1 MVDYSIEGRSKNSFK
16 TKNNGGK
23 DTSPMMDR
31 SFGFKFLGFNALAN
45 YLINS
50 ASYTST
56 STSYSTT
63 YSTVTIGT
71 VATCYTSTMFR
82 ADTACV
88 KKKRELSSSSSSI
101 TIGYEVQEDFNIT
114 INPSL
119 VQGYKNVLIKLI
131 FLLCLNEF

>member
-1 MVDYSIEGRSKNSFK
+1 MTANKPNEKTVDYSIEGRSKNSFK
-16 TKNNGGK
+16 TKNSGGK

-31 SFGFKFLGFNALAN
+31 SFGFKFLGLNALAN

-50 ASYTST
+50 VSYTTT
-56 STSYSTT
+56 STSYSTS

-88 KKKRELSSSSSSI
+88 KKKRELSSSSS
-101 TIGYEVQEDFNIT
+101 IGDDYDVQEG

-119 VQGYKNVLIKLI
+119 VQGYKL
-131 FLLCLNEF
+131 FYS